1 MATRAFFIIS
11 VAAKMAQTNY
21 QDILKDLETIPEVR
35 SVDRVRGACDLLVEV
50 EAPIRMIFV
59 ANKLMAKDWVKRLY
73 VLKVEPFGT
82 EEYQGLTMDELQKL
96 QRVIPAKTA

>member
-1 MATRAFFIIS
+1 MATRAYFIIN
-11 VAAKMAQTNY
+11 VAGNLAQTDY

-35 SVDRVRGACDLLVEV
+35 SVERVRGACDLLVEV

-73 VLKVEPFGT
+73 VLKVEPFQT
-82 EEYQGLTMDELQKL
+82 EEYRGLSVDELQKL
-96 QRVIPAKTA
+96 KRVIPAETN